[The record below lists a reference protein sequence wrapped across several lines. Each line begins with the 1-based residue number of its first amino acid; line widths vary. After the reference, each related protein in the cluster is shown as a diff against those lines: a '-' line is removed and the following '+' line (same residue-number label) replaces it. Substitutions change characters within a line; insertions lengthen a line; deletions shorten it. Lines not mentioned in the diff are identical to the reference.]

1 VKLVSW
7 LSASWVAVFAVFL
20 RCMKEGY
27 IGSFFSL
34 QTGAQFNMHYTDE
47 SKRQIILTNKKIW
60 QPIREDVKEWV
71 LNNYYRLGEVQPD
84 WFTDVWKDS
93 LYDDFLP
100 PEVLRDMKV
109 IGGGE
114 RRQTSV
120 AEMIGGSTAP
130 IDN

>member
-1 VKLVSW
+1 
-7 LSASWVAVFAVFL
+7 
-20 RCMKEGY
+20 M
-27 IGSFFSL
+27 
-34 QTGAQFNMHYTDE
+34 
-47 SKRQIILTNKKIW
+47 
-60 QPIREDVKEWV
+60 
-71 LNNYYRLGEVQPD
+71 QPD

-93 LYDDFLP
+93 LDDDFLP